1 LFFKGGTPTFTM
13 MYLDYQTHSD
23 DDDQWFEGLESGED
37 ESELSDAVRIQD
49 SIQSLGLGAPLVVE
63 EGTNLK
69 NALNLL
75 QKKEQNCLLIV
86 SGNKLSGILTER
98 DILLKVT
105 GKGFD
110 LDLVTVEE
118 FMTPNPEHLGP
129 EDPIAYALNK
139 MHIGGFRHVPI
150 VDDDLIPISVI
161 SISHIISTIADY
173 FSREIINLPPLDRLV
188 DSTRQ
193 EGG

>member
-1 LFFKGGTPTFTM
+1 LFLKECPFIFGFMNYDFNIESEDEELWTEALESPEGDSLMKEAVLIQDPISS
-13 MYLDYQTHSD
+13 L
-23 DDDQWFEGLESGED
+23 GLESP
-37 ESELSDAVRIQD
+37 LTAVAGT
-49 SIQSLGLGAPLVVE
+49 SI
-63 EGTNLK
+63 K
-69 NALNLL
+69 NALKQL
-75 QKKEQNCLLIV
+75 QKEKQNCLLIIE
-86 SGNKLSGILTER
+86 NEILIGILTER
-98 DILLKVT
+98 DMLLKVT

-118 FMTPNPEHLGP
+118 FMTENPESLSP

-150 VDDDLIPISVI
+150 VNDDIEPVGVI
-161 SISHIISTIADY
+161 SISNIISTIADY

-188 DSTRQ
+188 DSSNQ

>member
-1 LFFKGGTPTFTM
+1 
-13 MYLDYQTHSD
+13 MYFDFHIDSEDEDLWT
-23 DDDQWFEGLESGED
+23 EGLETTDD
-37 ESELSDAVRIQD
+37 EPEMKEAVRIQAPI
-49 SIQSLGLGAPLVVE
+49 STFGLIAPLTAE
-63 EGTNLK
+63 IGTNMK
-69 NALNLL
+69 NALKQLQ
-75 QKKEQNCLLIV
+75 QKKQNCLLV
-86 SGNKLSGILTER
+86 VDNESLTGILTER

-118 FMTPNPEHLGP
+118 FMTESPEYLSP
-129 EDPIAYALNK
+129 EDPLAYALNK

-150 VDDDLIPISVI
+150 VDDDLKPIGLI
-161 SISHIISTIADY
+161 SISDIITTIADY

-188 DSTRQ
+188 DPMKQ